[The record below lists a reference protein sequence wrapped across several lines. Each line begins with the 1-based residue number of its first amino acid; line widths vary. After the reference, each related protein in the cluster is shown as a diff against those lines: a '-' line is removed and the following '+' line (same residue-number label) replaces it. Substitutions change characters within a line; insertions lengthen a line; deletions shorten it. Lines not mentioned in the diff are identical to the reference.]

1 MDAGRVAARALAGL
15 GITQVAGVAGESF
28 LPLLEGLR
36 EEGIP
41 FLTTATEAGAAFLA
55 IGHARTTGRPG
66 FLAVTRGPGAAN
78 ALIGVH
84 EALQSEVP
92 IVMIV
97 GQIDTRQRSRQVIQE
112 MEIAATF
119 AANAKVVVEV
129 SHPERI
135 GPAMVAAYR
144 ASMASRR
151 GPVVLS
157 IPADMLRAE
166 APEAPVGVVVSLPSR
181 EVAAPTDAAVTSIVE
196 ALRGAQR
203 PLIVL
208 GRPFSHHAHAELA
221 RQLAHAVGAGVVGAH
236 ACADPY
242 DTSDPQWLGCSTV
255 RTSSILGAAIEEA
268 DVILLLGHQMNDRTS
283 QSYRPVQGR
292 VIGVRRI
299 PPTMWDEYPE
309 SENHCADPI
318 VTLRAVIAALGDG
331 GVLDTGPAT
340 AWVQQLRSRL
350 AEQRETVHRLDL
362 ERGPGFIP
370 MTKVVAA
377 LDVALPARATIVPD
391 VGTFNDWFTRY
402 LPFPPGRRY
411 LGPTG
416 NPMGFGLP
424 AAIGVQAAS
433 DLPRTVVLVGDGGF
447 LMSLA
452 ELATLARLDLPVTV
466 IVFVNGVWGSIARD
480 QDAAYGTR
488 FGTDLGLGTDFAAV
502 ASAFGV
508 PGRAVVDTDDLPDAL
523 AWALGTSGPSLLTI
537 RTDPTRVSSADLAP

>member
-1 MDAGRVAARALAGL
+1 MDAGRVAARVLADL

-41 FLTTATEAGAAFLA
+41 FLTTATEGGAAFLA
-55 IGHARTTGRPG
+55 IAHARTTGRPG

-97 GQIDTRQRSRQVIQE
+97 GQIDTAQRSRQVIQE

-119 AANAKVVVEV
+119 TTNAKVVVEV
-129 SHPERI
+129 SSPDRV

-144 ASMASRR
+144 AAMSSRR

-157 IPADMLRAE
+157 LPADMLHVDV
-166 APEAPVGVVVSLPSR
+166 PEVPVSDVVVTHPSR
-181 EVAAPTDAAVTSIVE
+181 EVAQPTESAVTSIVT
-196 ALRGAQR
+196 ALTDAER
-203 PLIVL
+203 PLLVL
-208 GRPFSHHAHAELA
+208 GRPFSHHAHAALA
-221 RQLAHAVGAGVVGAH
+221 AEVAHAVGAGVLGGH

-242 DTSDPQWLGCSTV
+242 DTSDPLWLGCSTV
-255 RTSSILGAAIEEA
+255 RASSILGEAIEQA
-268 DVILLLGHQMNDRTS
+268 DLILLLGHQLNDRTS
-283 QSYRPVQGR
+283 QGYRSVSGR
-292 VIGVRRI
+292 IIGVRRI

-318 VTLRAVIAALGDG
+318 LTLRALAAALKDG
-331 GVLDTGPAT
+331 ERDTSAARG
-340 AWVQQLRSRL
+340 WVAGLRTRL
-350 AEQRETVHRLDL
+350 SEQRSLVHELDAG
-362 ERGPGFIP
+362 RAPGLVP
-370 MTKVVAA
+370 MTHVVAA
-377 LDVALPARATIVPD
+377 LDAALPERTTIVPD
-391 VGTFNDWFTRY
+391 VGTFHDWFTRY

-416 NPMGFGLP
+416 NPMGYALP
-424 AAIGVQAAS
+424 AGIGVQAAS

-452 ELATLARLDLPVTV
+452 ELTTLARLELPVTV

-480 QDAAYGTR
+480 QDATYGTR
-488 FGTDLGLGTDFAAV
+488 FGTEFGLGPDFAAV
-502 ASAFGV
+502 SSAFGV
-508 PGRAVVDTDDLPDAL
+508 PGRSVTDPAELPAAL
-523 AWALGTSGPSLLTI
+523 AWALSATGPTLLAI
-537 RTDPTRVSSADLAP
+537 RTDSERVSSADLAR